1 MNNNTKEALLN
12 IIKGYN
18 LEILK
23 VDLYNYAELLT
34 RVYDAKHSEF
44 CKTYT
49 TLDDPETDF
58 DTPFSDLYGIV
69 YCRDKY
75 SKAPVWITPR
85 EHEGQSWW
93 VVNRIPDFYRV
104 VIK

>member
-1 MNNNTKEALLN
+1 MNNNAKKTLLN
-12 IIKGYN
+12 IIKEFRNTESGS
-18 LEILK
+18 LQLCR
-23 VDLYNYAELLT
+23 ATT
-34 RVYDAKHSEF
+34 RIYDAKHSEF

-58 DTPFSDLYGIV
+58 STPFSDLHGIV

-85 EHEGQSWW
+85 EHEGQS
-93 VVNRIPDFYRV
+93 
-104 VIK
+104 